1 MERNLLLTVEYDG
14 TNFHGWQRQP
24 GIRTAQG
31 ELERVLSILCA
42 QDVQVDGTSRTD
54 AGVHAL
60 SQKVTLRGDFAIPT
74 ENIKRAA
81 NNLLEG
87 DLRVIKVEEMPQ
99 GFHARYDCK
108 GKKYIYRISVDEA
121 SVFERNYVWQLSI
134 RPDVEIMRQAASYI
148 IGTHDFAC
156 FQAAGG
162 EEKETTVRTIT
173 SLEVVEKV
181 NHIEIQVAG
190 DGFLYNMVRIITGT
204 LVEAGLG
211 NRTPESVKEVIDSK
225 DRTRAGLTAPPQGL
239 YLAEVYY

>member
-14 TNFHGWQRQP
+14 SGFHGWQRQP

-42 QDVQVDGTSRTD
+42 QDVTVDGTSRTD

-74 ENIKRAA
+74 ANIKRAA
-81 NNLLEG
+81 NNLLDG
-87 DLRVIKVEEMPQ
+87 DLRIIKVEEMGE

-108 GKKYIYRISVDEA
+108 GKKYVYRISVDEA
-121 SVFERNYVWQLSI
+121 SVFERNYVWQLSV
-134 RPDVEIMRQAASYI
+134 RPDADLMRQAASYI
-148 IGTHDFAC
+148 VGTHDFAC

-162 EEKETTVRTIT
+162 EEKESTVRTI
-173 SLEVVEKV
+173 SSIEVTETG
-181 NHIEIQVAG
+181 NHIEIGVTG

-211 NRTPESVKEVIDSK
+211 NRSPETIKEVIDSK
-225 DRTRAGLTAPPQGL
+225 DRTKAGLTAPPQGL
-239 YLAEVYY
+239 YLAEVYF